1 MLKTHNCGELNK
13 KHAGMSVTLA
23 GWVDR
28 RRDHGGL
35 TFIDLRDREGIV
47 QVVFNPEVAK
57 SSHEIASELRNEYVV
72 SVEGKVALR
81 PKGTEN
87 HNLPTGEIEIIV
99 QSATILN
106 ASKTPPFYINEEV
119 EVDENLRLKYR
130 YLDLRRR
137 RMLNNMILRD
147 RVITFMRDFL
157 HKQGFIEI
165 ETPILIKSTPEGA
178 RDYLVPSRLYP
189 GSFYALPQ
197 SPQILKQLL
206 MVAGIEKYFQ
216 IARCFRDED
225 QRADRQPEHTQLD
238 IEMSFV
244 DVDDILG
251 LIEQLFTALIAEV
264 TPNKRVLKPFPRI
277 SYRDAMEKYG
287 SDKPDLRFGMEMQD
301 FSDIAAKTD
310 FSVFKKI
317 VAEGGKVKGIC
328 APGCSGYS
336 RTQLEE
342 LNQFV
347 KGYGAGGL
355 LTFALGSEAGDIKNL
370 TPDMIRSVASKYMT
384 LEQVKEMATHLDA
397 KLGDL
402 LLVVAGK
409 PKIVDKALGALRQE
423 MGQRLKLA
431 DPNLLA
437 FAFIVDFPLFAWS
450 DDTKKWEPE
459 HHPFVMPWAEDIPI
473 IENSPEKIRA
483 KCYDMVCN
491 GFELAS
497 GSIRIHEPE
506 LQRRVFR
513 FLGYN
518 DQEIQEKFGGFLTA
532 FEYGAPPHGGI
543 APGVDRLIM
552 LLAGEQNIREVMAF
566 PKNQGAIDMMLE
578 APSPVREEQLAELH
592 IKIREE

>member
-1 MLKTHNCGELNK
+1 M
-13 KHAGMSVTLA
+13 
-23 GWVDR
+23 
-28 RRDHGGL
+28 
-35 TFIDLRDREGIV
+35 
-47 QVVFNPEVAK
+47 VFNPEIAK

-87 HNLPTGEIEIIV
+87 PNLPTGEIEITV
-99 QSATILN
+99 QNAKILN

-147 RVITFMRDFL
+147 RVITFMRGFL
-157 HKQGFIEI
+157 HERGFLEV

-197 SPQILKQLL
+197 SPQQLKQLL
-206 MVAGIEKYFQ
+206 MIAGFEKYFQ
-216 IARCFRDED
+216 VAKCFRDED

-244 DVDDILG
+244 EVDDILG
-251 LIEQLFTALIAEV
+251 LIEELFTTLVEKV
-264 TPNKRVLKPFPRI
+264 TPEKRVVTPFPRI
-277 SYRDAMEKYG
+277 SYREAMEKYG
-287 SDKPDLRFGMEMQD
+287 SDKPDLRFGMEISD
-301 FSDIAAKTD
+301 FTDISAKTE

-328 APGCSGYS
+328 AHGCAGYS
-336 RTQLEE
+336 RAQLEE

-355 LTFALGSEAGDIKNL
+355 LTFALGGEAGEIKNM
-370 TPDMIRSVASKYMT
+370 TPDLIKSVASKYMT
-384 LEQVKEMATHLDA
+384 LEQVREMATRLDA

-409 PKIVDKALGALRQE
+409 PKIVDKALGALRHE

-459 HHPFVMPWAEDIPI
+459 HHPFVMPWTEDI
-473 IENSPEKIRA
+473 EALEKSPEKIRA

-491 GFELAS
+491 GFEMAS

-518 DQEIQEKFGGFLTA
+518 DQEIQDKFGSFLTA

-543 APGVDRLIM
+543 APGVDRLVM
-552 LLAGEQNIREVMAF
+552 LLASEQNIREVMAF

-592 IKIREE
+592 IKVREE